1 MELKMKELSPLT
13 LHDYWE
19 IAVRNKWLIVGAVV
33 VSLGIAG
40 TLCLVLPKSYRSST
54 LIMVEEQKIPA
65 DYVKGIVVGSIESRL
80 TLIQQQVMSR
90 TLLSQVIKDFTLYK
104 DEVQRE
110 DIESAIEKIRKSVRV
125 ETVGAMGGRGSSVE
139 AFSISFANE
148 NPMTAMKVTAKLA
161 SLFIEQNLRAREQ
174 LTQGTAEFLQQELQ
188 RGQVALETQEQ
199 AISEFKQTYMG
210 ELPQQVEANLR
221 ALDRMQLEM
230 NQNTEDLTRLNDRRT
245 TIENSINEYEATGF
259 VNPSLAGGRGGGDPA
274 IARLKELE
282 RNLSHLSA
290 EYKDTYPD
298 IILIKQEIE
307 SLKAQIEEM
316 QGANAGDTPMVD
328 PYLQGLKRQLYD
340 LKLEVG
346 YLQDRR
352 RRLTAQMKLYERR
365 VELAPTREQ
374 ELMILLRDYNNMQN
388 QYQSL
393 LDKKLNARVAE
404 NMEKREKGEQFRV
417 IDAANLPQKPET
429 PDQLRILLIGLGLGC
444 GLGFGAAFVKDQ
456 LNPTFRR
463 PGEAETLLGLPLIGV
478 IPDFETAFGGST
490 AYLMSSY
497 PVPAG
502 PKPDQVRPHWEDQKA
517 SNQIIKRVRKG
528 LLPHWEKSPK
538 GDGKPMNGRAGW
550 DRFPPDLN
558 LVSKWR
564 PTSVVAEQF
573 RVAATRLTLMAGDR
587 KNTVVVVTSAVKG
600 EGKSSTVVNLGYVLA
615 RDLGKSTLI
624 IDCDLKRPVVHAY
637 TGVTSEPG
645 LAEFLHG
652 DQPIDACIQ
661 RFEKLPLWILTAG
674 GAETRPVELSKMHQ
688 LAKVLI
694 DLRNRFEYIIL
705 DAPPILP
712 LADMNV
718 LAGLADLLALVVR
731 AEATSRDVVQQALNS
746 LRPASQCGIILTG
759 LWAKGMPYY
768 MREAYYG
775 KLARVHSAGMG

>member
-1 MELKMKELSPLT
+1 
-13 LHDYWE
+13 
-19 IAVRNKWLIVGAVV
+19 
-33 VSLGIAG
+33 
-40 TLCLVLPKSYRSST
+40 
-54 LIMVEEQKIPA
+54 
-65 DYVKGIVVGSIESRL
+65 VKGIVVGSIESRL

-90 TLLSQVIKDFTLYK
+90 TLLSQVINEFMPYK
-104 DEVQRE
+104 DEVQPE
-110 DIESAIEKIRKSVRV
+110 EIETGIEKMRNSIRVD
-125 ETVGAMGGRGSSVE
+125 TVGTMGGRGSRVE
-139 AFSISFANE
+139 AFSISFTHK
-148 NPMTAMKVTAKLA
+148 NPMTAMKVTEKLA

-174 LTQGTAEFLQQELQ
+174 LTQGTSEFLGQELQ
-188 RGQVALETQEQ
+188 RGQAGLETQEE
-199 AISEFKQTYMG
+199 AISEYKKTYMG
-210 ELPQQVEANLR
+210 ELPQQVEANLH

-245 TIENSINEYEATGF
+245 TIENSTNEYEATGF
-259 VNPSLAGGRGGGDPA
+259 VNPGLAGGRGGVDPA

-316 QGANAGDTPMVD
+316 QGANGGETPMVD

-340 LKLEVG
+340 VKLEIG
-346 YLQDRR
+346 YLQERR
-352 RRLTAQMKLYERR
+352 RRLTAQMKMYERR

-374 ELMILLRDYNNMQN
+374 ELMILLRDYDNMQK

-393 LDKKLNARVAE
+393 LDKKLNARVSE

-429 PDQLRILLIGLGLGC
+429 PNQLRILLIGLGLGC

-478 IPDFETAFGGST
+478 IPDFETAFGRSA

-502 PKPDQVRPHWEDQKA
+502 PKPDQVRPHLEDQKA

-528 LLPHWEKSPK
+528 LLPPWEKSPK
-538 GDGKPMNGRAGW
+538 GDGKPMNGRTGW

-637 TGVTSEPG
+637 TGVASEPG

-652 DQPIDACIQ
+652 DRPIDACIQ
-661 RFEKLPLWILTAG
+661 RFETLPLWILTAG
-674 GAETRPVELSKMHQ
+674 DAETRPVELSKMHQ
-688 LAKVLI
+688 LAKVLT
-694 DLRNRFEYIIL
+694 DLRNRFEYIII

-775 KLARVHSAGMG
+775 QLARVHSAGMG